1 MKARAAAGTLLLGA
15 AVAVVLCICAVQ
27 LDVVE
32 APVALTA
39 RWTND
44 YQSLLNRE
52 ASSLP
57 SVDVNDADAPNG
69 VENED
74 DALLASA
81 KKEQDKYIQAK
92 EASGLAQAKGIV
104 QMAKETNSKFGGTFS
119 NGVGSNTWAGTPYAK
134 YDDKDM
140 RTESLKVFTAPPPPH
155 TQENTHNH
163 TNFTRRR
170 PQCVHA

>member
-1 MKARAAAGTLLLGA
+1 MVNARKAAGTLLLA
-15 AVAVVLCICAVQ
+15 AAMAVVMCISALQ
-27 LDVVE
+27 LDMIE

-52 ASSLP
+52 ASNLP
-57 SVDVNDADAPNG
+57 SVDVDDADAPNG
-69 VENED
+69 VEYED

-81 KKEQDKYIQAK
+81 KKEQNKYIQAK

-104 QMAKETNSKFGGTFS
+104 QMAKETNAKFGGTFR

-140 RTESLKVFTAPPPPH
+140 RTESLKVFNPPH
-155 TQENTHNH
+155 T
-163 TNFTRRR
+163 
-170 PQCVHA
+170 PPWGHA